1 MADPAPH
8 RRRAAAWATLC
19 VALVAAGLAARGG
32 MLGFDG
38 AEIYGHAWVQW
49 WHARALPAWPAGPDG
64 LLPGIPVW
72 PVIDWVPTALGAA
85 LGRLGGLT
93 FGWNLTWL
101 VAFAMAALGGAAVAR
116 RAGGD
121 PAVGAVALCL
131 APALQGAAASGLTE
145 DAFVGVAALALA
157 LVGHRDLRLAAA
169 GGALL
174 GLTAWFGLVLAWC
187 AGLCALAL
195 GGVLLTRD
203 RGRWRGLLLGAAAAA
218 LTAAPVA
225 LTHATR
231 LTGRGHRMG
240 TVALRD
246 EPLWQLNPWR
256 GADLLSLVTPG
267 RVDVGDALIRMHP
280 GYLGLA
286 LLGLA
291 AWGGRSRWWAP
302 LLLMVALA
310 PGLHLAAAGHPL
322 GIDNPVVAA
331 LQLLPLGDLLNHH
344 ARALLLAAVA
354 LAALASRG
362 AARLPTPLRAIA
374 PLVVLLDLA
383 LMSPIGLPLPTTASP
398 ALQVNNCQPDGAGG
412 PLHAER
418 GARCLSDLPD
428 GLALHLPL
436 AGPGVPFQRALLH
449 QTAHGRPILLNPNQP
464 GLPPAFAATPTGRWL
479 SGLAF
484 TPAPPP
490 PGAVALP
497 PSLRVVIAEAPFID
511 AVAAGLGPPDVRA
524 ADSAA
529 WAVGGSPRD

>member
-1 MADPAPH
+1 MAAAPPI
-8 RRRAAAWATLC
+8 RTAAWAALS
-19 VALVAAGLAARGG
+19 VALVAVGLATRGG
-32 MLGFDG
+32 LLGFDG

-49 WHARALPAWPAGPDG
+49 WHARALPAWPDGPDG

-72 PVIDWVPTALGAA
+72 PVIDWLPTALGAT
-85 LGRLGGLT
+85 LGRLGGLQ
-93 FGWNLTWL
+93 FGWNVTWML
-101 VAFAMAALGGAAVAR
+101 AFGAAAAGGAAVAR

-121 PAVGAVALCL
+121 PAVGAVALAL

-157 LVGHRDLRLAAA
+157 LVGHRDWRWAAL

-195 GGVLLTRD
+195 GAAILVRD
-203 RGRWRGLLLGAAAAA
+203 RRRWRALLLGAAMAA
-218 LTAAPVA
+218 LTVSPVA
-225 LTHATR
+225 IAHATR

-240 TVALRD
+240 SVALRH
-246 EPLWQLNPWR
+246 EPLWQLNPWH

-267 RVDVGDALIRMHP
+267 RVDVGHALIRMHP
-280 GYLGLA
+280 GYLGLTLLA
-286 LLGLA
+286 LA
-291 AWGGRSRWWAP
+291 VWGGRSRWWAP
-302 LLLMVALA
+302 LWLMVALA
-310 PGLHLAAAGHPL
+310 PGLHVAAAGHPL
-322 GIDNPVVAA
+322 GIDNPLVGLV
-331 LQLLPLGDLLNHH
+331 QLFPLGDLLNHH

-362 AARLPTPLRAIA
+362 AARLPPRLRALA
-374 PLVVLLDLA
+374 PLVVLLDLTLA
-383 LMSPIGLPLPTTASP
+383 SPIGLPLPTTVATT
-398 ALQVNNCQPDGAGG
+398 LQVNHCVPATTVDEARVNQP
-412 PLHAER
+412 P
-418 GARCLSDLPD
+418 RCLADLPA
-428 GLALHLPL
+428 GLTLHLPL

-449 QTAHGRPILLNPNQP
+449 QVAHGRPILLNPNQP

-484 TPAPPP
+484 SPAPPP
-490 PGAVALP
+490 PHQVVLP
-497 PSLRVVIAEAPFID
+497 PELRLIVAEAPYID

-529 WAVGGSPRD
+529 WAVPAANN